1 MGNPARGHG
10 LRGIFTHVVIR
21 RQSHLGAATDV
32 KSTLVNITV
41 DLGDRSYPILIGD
54 GAAAHL
60 PKLLATHGGQK
71 QVVVVADE
79 TVFRLHGAALSAALP
94 SVTAL
99 TFPAGE
105 TSKSLTQV
113 ERLCDELARLRVER
127 DGLLIAFG
135 GGVAGDLGGF
145 VAAAWL
151 RGIAFIQVPTTL
163 LAAVDASVG
172 GKTGVNLRA
181 GKNLVGAFHQPR
193 AVVIDTRFL
202 ATLPRRDFAA
212 GLAESVKHAAIRE
225 PAFLDWHEVHAEV
238 FATFPKETANGK
250 AADIVAGLIGR
261 NCAIKAAVV
270 GCDEREAGLRAIL
283 NYGHT
288 IGHAFEH
295 VLEYEL
301 RHGECVA
308 LGMRVENEIAR
319 RRGWLSA
326 TDAERIAA
334 LLDRLGLPARL
345 SRALDPADVW
355 SACQVDKKVRDGRV
369 NFVLLR
375 ALGQPERVADVTEG
389 EVAAALPAVQAT

>member
-1 MGNPARGHG
+1 M
-10 LRGIFTHVVIR
+10 
-21 RQSHLGAATDV
+21 RQTDV
-32 KSTLVNITV
+32 KSTPLSITV
-41 DLGDRSYPILIGD
+41 DLGDRSYPILIGE
-54 GAAAHL
+54 GAAAQL
-60 PKLLATHGGQK
+60 PALLAAQGDKK
-71 QVVVVADE
+71 QVVMVSDE
-79 TVFRLHGAALSAALP
+79 TVFRLHGAALCAALP
-94 SVTAL
+94 SGTAVL
-99 TFPAGE
+99 TLPTGE
-105 TSKSLTQV
+105 TSKSLAQV
-113 ERLCDELARLRVER
+113 ERLCDELARLRVDR

-163 LAAVDASVG
+163 LASVDASVG

-181 GKNLVGAFHQPR
+181 GKNLVGAFHQPQ
-193 AVVIDTRFL
+193 AVVIDTRFI

-212 GLAESVKHAAIRE
+212 GLAESVKHAAIRA
-225 PAFLDWHEVHAEV
+225 PAFLDWHETHAAALAA
-238 FATFPKETANGK
+238 FPATAASTAT
-250 AADIVAGLIGR
+250 ADILADLIGR

-295 VLEYEL
+295 LLEYEL

-319 RRGWLSA
+319 HRGWLPEA
-326 TDAERIAA
+326 DAQRIAT
-334 LLDRLGLPARL
+334 LLERLGLPPRL
-345 SRALDPADVW
+345 PRALDPADVW

-375 ALGQPERVADVTEG
+375 ALGQPERVADVTEA
-389 EVAAALPAVQAT
+389 EVAAALLSVQPA

>member
-1 MGNPARGHG
+1 M
-10 LRGIFTHVVIR
+10 
-21 RQSHLGAATDV
+21 
-32 KSTLVNITV
+32 KSTPLSITV
-41 DLGDRSYPILIGD
+41 DLGDRSYPILIGE
-54 GAAAHL
+54 GAAAQL
-60 PKLLATHGGQK
+60 PALRAAHGDKK
-71 QVVVVADE
+71 QAIVVADE
-79 TVFRLHGAALSAALP
+79 TVFRLHGAALCAALP
-94 SVTAL
+94 SGTAVL
-99 TFPAGE
+99 TFPTGE
-105 TSKSLTQV
+105 TSKSLAQV
-113 ERLCDELARLRVER
+113 ERLCDELARLRVDR

-181 GKNLVGAFHQPR
+181 GKNLVGAFHQPQ
-193 AVVIDTRFL
+193 AVVIDTRFI

-212 GLAESVKHAAIRE
+212 GLAESVKHAAIRA
-225 PAFLDWHEVHAEV
+225 PAFLDWHETHAEALAA
-238 FATFPKETANGK
+238 FPDTAAHAAT
-250 AADIVAGLIGR
+250 ADILADLIGR

-288 IGHAFEH
+288 AGHAFEH
-295 VLEYEL
+295 LLEYEL

-319 RRGWLSA
+319 RRGWLPAADAQRVA
-326 TDAERIAA
+326 T
-334 LLDRLGLPARL
+334 LLERLGLPPRL
-345 SRALDPADVW
+345 PRVLDPADVW

-375 ALGQPERVADVTEG
+375 ALGQPERVADVTEA
-389 EVAAALPAVQAT
+389 EVAAALLGVQPG

>member
-1 MGNPARGHG
+1 M
-10 LRGIFTHVVIR
+10 LMF
-21 RQSHLGAATDV
+21 
-32 KSTLVNITV
+32 
-41 DLGDRSYPILIGD
+41 
-54 GAAAHL
+54 
-60 PKLLATHGGQK
+60 
-71 QVVVVADE
+71 
-79 TVFRLHGAALSAALP
+79 P
-94 SVTAL
+94 S
-99 TFPAGE
+99 GE
-105 TSKSLTQV
+105 TSKSLRQV

-127 DGLLIAFG
+127 DGLLLAFG

-163 LAAVDASVG
+163 LSAVDASVG

-225 PAFLDWHEVHAEV
+225 PAFLDWHEVHANALAGFPEGTSS
-238 FATFPKETANGK
+238 AT
-250 AADIVAGLIGR
+250 ADILAELIGR
-261 NCAIKAAVV
+261 NCAIKAAIV

-288 IGHAFEH
+288 IGHALEH
-295 VLEYEL
+295 LLEYEL
-301 RHGECVA
+301 RHGESVA

-326 TDAERIAA
+326 TDAERMAV
-334 LLDRLGLPARL
+334 LLDRLGLPPRL
-345 SRALDPADVW
+345 PRALDPGSVW
-355 SACQVDKKVRDGRV
+355 AACQVDKKARDGRV

-375 ALGQPERVADVTEG
+375 ALGQPERVADVTEA